1 MMALNSRKAI
11 KRILILGFLIGWV
24 GACAPDPYLR
34 GLILKD
40 ENRYENSLAA
50 FQEIKTS
57 HRLYPRAQR
66 EIAEVQA
73 IISLQNEGEREA
85 AAGNLDATVTAYEK
99 ILKIDPENPG
109 IKTRLSSLREEQQK
123 QLSKKLQK
131 EELLEEIEKTY
142 QGKRFEEA
150 SRKIETFLKIDSK
163 NTRAHELQVRIKKS
177 WEEARAASDKHL
189 QRGEKY
195 KETGDLLQ
203 ACAEFNLAREAW
215 PKNPEGEDPQAQI
228 QSGVPEAL
236 AQKVKLIRELM
247 KKGELEK
254 ARETL
259 EINLHCQPHDK
270 NSTELYPKVLRRLA
284 IEAYNKSDYAKAID
298 YFERERKYNPDDPT
312 LKQYLGKAA
321 KLLKELKKN

>member
-1 MMALNSRKAI
+1 M
-11 KRILILGFLIGWV
+11 KRFLLLGFLIGWV

-40 ENRYENSLAA
+40 ESRYENSLTA
-50 FQEIKTS
+50 FQEVKTS

-66 EIAEVQA
+66 EIAEIKA
-73 IISLQNEGEREA
+73 IIGLQNDGEREA
-85 AAGNLDATVTAYEK
+85 AAGNLDAAVTAYEK

-123 QLSKKLQK
+123 QLAKKLQK
-131 EELLEEIEKTY
+131 EEILEDIEKSY
-142 QGKRFEEA
+142 QGNRFEEA
-150 SRKIETFLKIDSK
+150 SRKIEAFLKIDPK
-163 NTRAHELQVRIKKS
+163 NTRAHELQGRVKKS
-177 WEEARAASDKHL
+177 WEEARAVSEKHI

-215 PKNPEGEDPQAQI
+215 PKNPEGEDPQAKI
-228 QSGVPEAL
+228 QVGIPKAL
-236 AQKVKLIRELM
+236 AQKVKAIRELM
-247 KKGELEK
+247 KKGEWEK
-254 ARETL
+254 AREAL
-259 EINLHCQPHDK
+259 EINLHCQPRDD
-270 NSTELYPKVLRRLA
+270 NSMKLYPKVLRRLA
-284 IEAYNKSDYAKAID
+284 IDAYNKSDYAKAID

-321 KLLKELKKN
+321 KLLKELKRN